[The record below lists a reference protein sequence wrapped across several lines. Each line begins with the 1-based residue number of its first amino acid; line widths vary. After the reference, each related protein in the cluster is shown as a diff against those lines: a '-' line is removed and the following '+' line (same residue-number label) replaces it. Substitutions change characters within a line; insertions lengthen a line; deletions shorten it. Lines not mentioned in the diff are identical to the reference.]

1 MSLDPQQ
8 FEYTNLRKRLQPYI
22 DNGLAESAAFMAWFF
37 ENYYRME
44 DVAARDSICDKPN
57 DKGVDGIY
65 VDDNLGEIHVV
76 QAKLRQ
82 KDRARGEADLKDLVA
97 TLTQFGSSEAVEEL
111 QKGTASP
118 ELKRLLRDQDVVSK
132 LKAGYEVSGV
142 FVTNVSLDVNARE
155 FLKHNDELA
164 VFGKDRL
171 AKEFVDPNL
180 PEGVA
185 GKFTFTTDH
194 GFLDYSAG
202 TSAKM
207 YMMLA
212 KGSELVKLNGL
223 ADQSLFSLNV
233 RLSLGN
239 TSVNKGIV
247 ESVLNKKQHIRFPLF
262 HNGVTL
268 LAKNVAIDDSLERI
282 TVSDYVVVNG
292 AQSLTALYHNSEKI
306 TDDLSM
312 LLRIVEVGTDHDL
325 ARQITSIS
333 NNQNAIKP
341 RDLRSNNAIQTRL
354 KGEFDDKYSGKYY
367 FVIKQGEPKRQGV
380 RIENDEAGRLLL
392 SFDLKEPW
400 NAHQI
405 YRVFDDDYARIFGRP
420 SVDAGRVVFLHELS
434 CLVVDALAEMDD
446 RKVATYRLTRY
457 FLMYCLR
464 EILDGSDFGRRLL
477 LEPTKFV
484 GKKKWSEIADWISQ
498 VLLGLVTDFEDDI
511 EESADDFDYK
521 AELKSPVRVPIIAR
535 GLIKSFQ
542 RDLRRDK
549 IDDPDELFG

>member
-1 MSLDPQQ
+1 MSLDPSQLD
-8 FEYTNLRKRLQPYI
+8 YANLRNRLKPYI
-22 DNGLAESAAFMAWFF
+22 ENGLAESAAFMAWFF

-44 DVAARDSICDKPN
+44 DVAARDAICDKPN

-82 KDRARGEADLKDLVA
+82 KDRAKGEADLKDLVA
-97 TLTQFGSSEAVEEL
+97 TLTQFASQEAVEEL

-118 ELKRLLRDQDVVSK
+118 ELKRLLRDQDVAAK
-132 LKAGYEVSGV
+132 LKAGYDVSGI
-142 FVTNVSLDVNARE
+142 FVTNVNLDVNAEE
-155 FLKHNDELA
+155 FLKHNDKLE
-164 VFGKDRL
+164 VFPKDRL
-171 AKEFVDPNL
+171 ALEYVDLNL
-180 PEGVA
+180 PEGVE

-212 KGSELVKLNGL
+212 KASELIKLKGL

-239 TSVNKGIV
+239 TTVNKGIV
-247 ESVLNKKQHIRFPLF
+247 ESVTNKKQHIRFPLF

-268 LAKNVAIDDSLERI
+268 LAKNVSVDESLERV
-282 TVSDYVVVNG
+282 TVSNYVVVNG
-292 AQSLTALYHNSEKI
+292 AQSLTALYHNSGSI
-306 TDDLSM
+306 TDDLSI
-312 LLRIVEVGTDHDL
+312 LLRIVEVGNDLDL

-354 KGEFDDKYSGKYY
+354 KGEFDDGYKNAYY
-367 FVIKQGEPKRQGV
+367 FVIKQGEPKRPGT

-400 NAHQI
+400 SAHQI
-405 YRVFDDDYARIFGRP
+405 YRVFDDDYARIFGRL
-420 SVDAGRVVFLHELS
+420 SVNAGRIVFLHLLSELVS
-434 CLVVDALAEMDD
+434 KALAEMGD

-464 EILDGSDFGRRLL
+464 QILDGSEFGRALL
-477 LEPTKFV
+477 DNPKKYV
-484 GKKKWSEIADWISQ
+484 GSKKWGAISKWIED

-511 EESADDFDYK
+511 SESPDDFDYK
-521 AELKSPVRVPIIAR
+521 AELKSPVRVPAMAR
-535 GLIKSFQ
+535 NLIKSFQ
-542 RDLRRDK
+542 RDLRRGR
-549 IDDPDELFG
+549 IDNPDDLFG